1 MGASPKRISLTDDQY
16 SRALGIL
23 EADSPLAIAMVVKHL
38 MQQLA
43 KDKVRMWEEF
53 YRLAGVDREKA
64 LLELSHTTKELLVY
78 DRPVDPDVLKRMED
92 EEASH

>member
-1 MGASPKRISLTDDQY
+1 VGVSPKRISLTDDQY

-53 YRLAGVDREKA
+53 YRLAGVDRETA
-64 LLELSHTTKELLVY
+64 LLELSHTTKELLVH
-78 DRPVDPDVLKRMED
+78 DRPVDPEVLKRIED